1 MKEVYNNCEVLYNYL
16 CDRDDIKKCTTL
28 ITCGSSDLS
37 VVEETSNVNHECHPM
52 CFIFS
57 GKEGKG
63 TKGKYNNSEAERF
76 AEYAESFGIFNS
88 KMILEEN
95 ATNTLQNIKYSY
107 RIIRKNKRYIDSSYL
122 VIVHKP
128 YVLKRVKL
136 ICKRRRID
144 ARVSC
149 LKKNF
154 REYLMYVTSKGYM
167 CEDDVINELV
177 GEIFYI
183 KHSFLFGLAMNRI
196 PSEVM
201 DAYKFLK
208 KKGYNR
214 YII

>member
-1 MKEVYNNCEVLYNYL
+1 MKEVYNNCNVLYNYL
-16 CDRDDIKKCTTL
+16 CDRDDIKKCTTV

-37 VVEETSNVNHECHPM
+37 VVEETANINHECHPM

-63 TKGKYNNSEAERF
+63 TRGKYEHSEAYRF
-76 AEYAESFGIFNS
+76 AEYAESFGIFNI
-88 KMILEEN
+88 KMILEEKSI
-95 ATNTLQNIKYSY
+95 NTLQNIRYSY
-107 RIIRKNKRYIDSSYL
+107 RIIRKNKRYIDSSFL

-136 ICKRRRID
+136 ICKRWGID
-144 ARVSC
+144 SKVSC
-149 LKKNF
+149 LKANF
-154 REYLMYVTSKGYM
+154 RDYLKYVTSKGYM
-167 CEDDVINELV
+167 SEDDIINELV

-183 KHSFLFGLAMNRI
+183 KHSFLFGLARNRI

-201 DAYKFLK
+201 DAYLFLK